1 MKRVHVRF
9 EARREL
15 DDIDVV
21 FRASTKDAQVSSL
34 MSRVGDPLSG
44 MWTAHDVTGTQ
55 VTFPEEHII
64 SVSADSKRLKV
75 IAEEGTFWSKMAL
88 RDAEGILNPSAFL
101 RISRYEIVNL
111 NKVRRFEFSRAGVL
125 RVEMED
131 GYETWASRR
140 FIPAIRE
147 RLRR

>member
-1 MKRVHVRF
+1 MKRVHIRF

-34 MSRVGDPLSG
+34 MSRIGDPLSG
-44 MWTAHDVTGTQ
+44 MWRARDAAGAQ
-55 VTFPEEHII
+55 VTFPEERII
-64 SVSADSKRLKV
+64 SVSADNKRLKV

-88 RDAEGILNPSAFL
+88 RDAEGTLNPSAFL

-111 NKVRRFEFSRAGVL
+111 NKVRHFEFSRAGVL
-125 RVEMED
+125 RVEMEG

-147 RLRR
+147 RLGR

>member
-9 EARREL
+9 EARQEL

-44 MWTAHDVTGTQ
+44 MWRAQDAAGAQ
-55 VTFPEEHII
+55 VTFPEECIV
-64 SVSADSKRLKV
+64 SVSADNKRLKV

-125 RVEMED
+125 RVEMEG

-147 RLRR
+147 RLGR